1 MRSSAVATSKARG
14 TRRVEAP
21 RPRPAATQAE
31 ERALW
36 EAGYALVAGVDEV
49 GRGPLAGPV
58 VAAAVVL
65 PDLMDVD
72 EPDLHL
78 VRDSKTLSEKQRE
91 RAARVVRRIAVG
103 VSIGEASA
111 DAVDEMGIVAAT
123 RLAMRRGLDGLPAAP
138 DHLIVDGRA
147 RIDWRLTPCMA
158 LVKAD
163 MLCSAVAAASI
174 VAKVHRDAIM
184 REMDARY
191 PGYGF
196 AAHKGYAAASH
207 LRALERLGPSPIHR
221 RTFSPLRAT
230 LLRSDA

>member
-1 MRSSAVATSKARG
+1 MVTSKARG
-14 TRRVEAP
+14 TRRAATEHP
-21 RPRPAATQAE
+21 RLAATQAE

-36 EAGYALVAGVDEV
+36 EAGYAVVAGVDEV

-65 PDLMDVD
+65 PDLTDVD
-72 EPDLHL
+72 EPELHL
-78 VRDSKTLSEKQRE
+78 VRDSKKLSEEQRE
-91 RAARVVRRIAVG
+91 RAAQVVRRIAVG
-103 VSIGEASA
+103 VSIGDVSS
-111 DAVDEMGIVAAT
+111 DAVDEMGIIPAT
-123 RLAMRRGLDGLPAAP
+123 RRAMRRGLDGLPTAP
-138 DHLIVDGRA
+138 DHLIVDGKA
-147 RIDWRLTPCMA
+147 CIDWRLTPCMA

-174 VAKVHRDAIM
+174 VAKVHRDGIM
-184 REMDARY
+184 REMDERY

-221 RTFSPLRAT
+221 RTFSPLRAA
-230 LLRSDA
+230 LLRPDA

>member
-1 MRSSAVATSKARG
+1 MVTSKARG
-14 TRRVEAP
+14 TRSTATEHP
-21 RPRPAATQAE
+21 RLAATQAE

-36 EAGYALVAGVDEV
+36 EAGYAVVAGVDEV

-65 PDLMDVD
+65 PDLTDVD
-72 EPDLHL
+72 EPELHL
-78 VRDSKTLSEKQRE
+78 LRDSKKLSEKQRE
-91 RAARVVRRIAVG
+91 RAAQVVRRIAVG
-103 VSIGEASA
+103 VSIGEASSGV
-111 DAVDEMGIVAAT
+111 VDEMGIIPAT
-123 RLAMRRGLDGLPAAP
+123 RLAMRLGLDGLPAPP
-138 DHLIVDGRA
+138 DHLIVDGKA
-147 RIDWRLTPCMA
+147 CIDWRLTPCIA

-184 REMDARY
+184 RELDARY

-207 LRALERLGPSPIHR
+207 LHALEQLGPSPIHR

-230 LLRSDA
+230 LLRPDA

>member
-1 MRSSAVATSKARG
+1 MATSKARR
-14 TRRVEAP
+14 TRRTEGTHP
-21 RPRPAATQAE
+21 RLTATQAE

-36 EAGYALVAGVDEV
+36 EAEYAIVAGVDEV

-65 PDLMDVD
+65 PNLADVE
-72 EPDLHL
+72 EPELHL

-91 RAARVVRRIAVG
+91 RAAQVVRRIAVG
-103 VSIGEASA
+103 VAIGEAPA
-111 DAVDEMGIVAAT
+111 DAVDEMGIIPAT
-123 RLAMRRGLDGLPAAP
+123 RRAMRRALDGLPVAP
-138 DHLIVDGRA
+138 NHLIVDGKA
-147 RIDWRLTPCMA
+147 CIDWRLTPCVA

-196 AAHKGYAAASH
+196 AAHKGYASASH
-207 LRALERLGPSPIHR
+207 VRALERLGPSPIHR
-221 RTFSPLRAT
+221 RSFSPLRTA

>member
-1 MRSSAVATSKARG
+1 MVTSKARR
-14 TRRVEAP
+14 TRRGEAE
-21 RPRPAATQAE
+21 RSHVSATQAE

-58 VAAAVVL
+58 VAAVVVL
-65 PDLMDVD
+65 PDLADVD
-72 EPDLHL
+72 ELELHL
-78 VRDSKTLSEKQRE
+78 VRDSKTLSAKQRE
-91 RAARVVRRIAVG
+91 RAAQVIRRVAVG
-103 VSIGEASA
+103 VSIGEAPS
-111 DAVDEMGIVAAT
+111 DAVDEMGIIPAT
-123 RLAMRRGLDGLPAAP
+123 RLAMRRGLDGLPVAP
-138 DHLIVDGRA
+138 DHLIVDGKA
-147 RIDWRLTPCMA
+147 CIDWRLTPCMA

-184 REMDARY
+184 REMDACY

-207 LRALERLGPSPIHR
+207 LRALEQLGPSPIHR
-221 RTFSPLRAT
+221 HTFSPLRAA
-230 LLRSDA
+230 LLRPDA

>member
-1 MRSSAVATSKARG
+1 MATSKARE
-14 TRRVEAP
+14 TRRAKVAYP
-21 RPRPAATQAE
+21 RLVATQAE

-65 PDLMDVD
+65 PDLADVD
-72 EPDLHL
+72 EPELHL
-78 VRDSKTLSEKQRE
+78 VRDSKKLSAKQRE
-91 RAARVVRRIAVG
+91 RAAQIVRRIAVG
-103 VSIGEASA
+103 VSIGEAPS
-111 DAVDEMGIVAAT
+111 DAVDEIGIIPAT
-123 RLAMRRGLDGLPAAP
+123 RLAMRRGLDGLPASP
-138 DHLIVDGRA
+138 NHLIVDGKA
-147 RIDWRLTPCMA
+147 CIDWQLTPCMA

-174 VAKVHRDAIM
+174 LAKVHRDAIM

-221 RTFSPLRAT
+221 RTFSPLRAA
-230 LLRSDA
+230 LLRVDA

>member
-1 MRSSAVATSKARG
+1 MVTSTARG
-14 TRRVEAP
+14 TKRAEATHP
-21 RPRPAATQAE
+21 RLTATQAE

-65 PDLMDVD
+65 PDLTDAD
-72 EPDLHL
+72 DPELHL
-78 VRDSKTLSEKQRE
+78 VRDSKVLSEKQRE
-91 RAARVVRRIAVG
+91 RAAQIVRRIAVS
-103 VSIGEASA
+103 VSIGEVPS
-111 DAVDEMGIVAAT
+111 DAVDEMGIVPAT
-123 RLAMRRGLDGLPAAP
+123 RLAMRRGLDGLPTVP
-138 DHLIVDGRA
+138 DYLIVDGKA
-147 RIDWRLTPCMA
+147 CIDWRLTPCMA

-163 MLCSAVAAASI
+163 VLCSAVAAASI

-184 REMDARY
+184 REMDVRY

-207 LRALERLGPSPIHR
+207 LRALEQLGPSPIHR